1 MQDVDL
7 SVAEMRRCKNETSI
21 VGFEIGTTIEGAN
34 LDDKK
39 FDILW
44 ATAQELGRGFFAS
57 QFIKI
62 MEILSHSDKKAQ
74 VLDSC
79 IDCSFLKTTFFTC
92 VILC

>member
-39 FDILW
+39 FDKLW
-44 ATAQELGRGFFAS
+44 ATAQELGRGFYFRIS
-57 QFIKI
+57 IF
-62 MEILSHSDKKAQ
+62 SNN
-74 VLDSC
+74 
-79 IDCSFLKTTFFTC
+79 
-92 VILC
+92 